1 MKKDLLGRLA
11 AALGIFLMAGLS
23 AGTPAQAL
31 EKIRILIPVRSID
44 EAFSPFTV
52 AKYLGYFEAEGLD
65 VSLLP
70 VGGSN
75 ETAIQISAGNA
86 ELGAASPGESLIG
99 IQSGQLH
106 IRYFFD
112 LYYAN
117 IWSLA
122 VPIDSPLKSVEE
134 LKGKR
139 IGVQAMGSA
148 GTTFGRAFAKSAGL
162 NPQKDLSF
170 IPIGM
175 GAQAVTAVNQH
186 LVDAIIF
193 WDAALAKFDVSG
205 LKLRMLPVAESIR
218 TLPDVSLIARNEVI
232 EKNPTMLAAVARA
245 VAKGYDFSIANPE
258 AAVLISWKLY
268 PETKPKNVSPEEALK
283 QGVFVNK
290 TRLSIWNSPK
300 TGDRHG
306 LFIVEDWKRLVDFLV
321 DQQVLPAPI
330 PVDKIGTNALVDE
343 ANKYDRAAVIAA
355 AKQFDLSTL
364 K

>member
-1 MKKDLLGRLA
+1 
-11 AALGIFLMAGLS
+11 
-23 AGTPAQAL
+23 
-31 EKIRILIPVRSID
+31 VRSID

-122 VPIDSPLKSVEE
+122 VPVDSPLNSVEE

-148 GTTFGRAFAKSAGL
+148 GITFARAFAKSAGL
-162 NPQKDLSF
+162 NPQKDVGF
-170 IPIGM
+170 MPIGM

-186 LVDAIIF
+186 AVDAIVF

-205 LKLRMLPVAESIR
+205 LKLRILPVAESIHS
-218 TLPDVSLIARNEVI
+218 LPDVGLIARDDMI
-232 EKNPTMLAAVARA
+232 EKNPKMLAAVARA
-245 VAKGYDFSIANPE
+245 VAKGYDFSIENPE
-258 AAVLISWKLY
+258 AAVLITWKLY
-268 PETKPKNVSPEEALK
+268 PETKPKNVPPDEALR
-283 QGVFVNK
+283 QGIFVNK
-290 TRLSIWNSPK
+290 TRMSIWNSPK
-300 TGDRHG
+300 TGERHG
-306 LFIVEDWKRLVDFLV
+306 LFIVEDWQHLVDFLV
-321 DQQVLPAPI
+321 DQQILPAPV
-330 PVDKIGTNALVDE
+330 PVDKVLTNALVDE

-355 AKQFDLSTL
+355 AKKFDLSTV

>member
-1 MKKDLLGRLA
+1 MIKFVQRLA
-11 AALGIFLMAGLS
+11 AIGALLMTAVLS
-23 AGTPAQAL
+23 ASFPAQAL
-31 EKIRILIPVRSID
+31 EKVRILIPVRSID

-122 VPIDSPLKSVEE
+122 VPVDSPLKSVEE

-148 GTTFGRAFAKSAGL
+148 GITFARAFAKSAGL
-162 NPQKDLSF
+162 NPQKDIGF
-170 IPIGM
+170 MPIGM

-186 LVDAIIF
+186 VVDAIVF

-218 TLPDVSLIARNEVI
+218 SLPDVGLIARDDMI
-232 EKNPTMLAAVARA
+232 EKNPKMLAAVARA

-258 AAVLISWKLY
+258 AAVLISL
-268 PETKPKNVSPEEALK
+268 EALSRDK
-283 QGVFVNK
+283 AQKRSAGGGAS
-290 TRLSIWNSPK
+290 TGRLRQQNADVDLELAENRRPP
-300 TGDRHG
+300 RPFHRR
-306 LFIVEDWKRLVDFLV
+306 RLAAPRRFPRR
-321 DQQVLPAPI
+321 PADLACACSGRQNPHQ
-330 PVDKIGTNALVDE
+330 
-343 ANKYDRAAVIAA
+343 RAGR
-355 AKQFDLSTL
+355 
-364 K
+364 